1 MVSVWVSVLVSVWVL
16 VLVSVWVWVL
26 VSVWVWVSVSV
37 SVSVWVWVNK
47 FLAFGRA
54 LRACGQTHKFPMKQT
69 LKDLAWI
76 VGLCLFILLIVTLV
90 VGRVWVAIHYIVKF
104 W

>member
-1 MVSVWVSVLVSVWVL
+1 LVWVLVWVLVLVWVWVSVWVL
-16 VLVSVWVWVL
+16 VLVLVL
-26 VSVWVWVSVSV
+26 VSVS
-37 SVSVWVWVNK
+37 VWVNK

>member
-1 MVSVWVSVLVSVWVL
+1 MVSVWVS
-16 VLVSVWVWVL
+16 VSVWVWVL

-37 SVSVWVWVNK
+37 SVSVWVWVWVNK

>member
-1 MVSVWVSVLVSVWVL
+1 MVLVWVL
-16 VLVSVWVWVL
+16 VLVSVSVWVLVWVL
-26 VSVWVWVSVSV
+26 VSVSVLVWVSVSV

>member
-1 MVSVWVSVLVSVWVL
+1 MVSVWVWVWV
-16 VLVSVWVWVL
+16 SVWVL

-37 SVSVWVWVNK
+37 SVSVWVWVWVWVNK